1 MGTRTLRVGYRPTP
15 GLIWPA
21 LHNSSQ
27 LEGFEYDLLVEMA
40 QRLGV
45 SLEFV
50 CIDSEVSLME
60 GICCQQKNDTPAD
73 EKQTEETQPL
83 HIAVGAL
90 QGSSRLEEK
99 LDILFPHTRSST
111 VVLIKKS
118 VGYWIKEALRELFT
132 SWVSRALLAGGILFC
147 YVPALLTTLAERQI
161 EGSSFESTTANPFL
175 TAAWYAVV
183 TISTVGYGDLSP
195 VTAFGRVLA
204 APMIA
209 FAPLLYVGL
218 VQQLWTTF
226 KKAFFRAQSLDGN
239 TLKTNSKLATGAV
252 VGTEAYQAV
261 RCDVGCC
268 DITEIPDYPALL
280 EAARKADVLDVLVVD
295 APVAAYILH
304 TFPMKWSLGQEI
316 SAGLGYSCL
325 VPESF
330 ELEEE
335 MRRLVFSFHES
346 GLLKMLRDRYFHTL
360 NE

>member
-1 MGTRTLRVGYRPTP
+1 MGTQTLRVGYRPTP
-15 GLIWPA
+15 GLIWPK
-21 LHNSSQ
+21 LQNSGQ
-27 LEGFEYDLLVEMA
+27 LEGFEYDFLMEMA
-40 QRLGV
+40 HRLGV

-50 CIDSEVSLME
+50 CMDNEVSLMQ
-60 GICCQQKNDTPAD
+60 GICQHQSQAKT
-73 EKQTEETQPL
+73 QRQEETQSL

-111 VVLIKKS
+111 VVLVKKS
-118 VGYWIKEALRELFT
+118 VSYWIKESLGNLLT
-132 SWVSRALLAGGILFC
+132 SWVSRALLAGGLLFC
-147 YVPALLTTLAERQI
+147 YVPALLTTLAEQQI
-161 EGSSFESTTANPFL
+161 EGSSFESTSANPFL

-195 VTAFGRVLA
+195 ATAFGRVLA

-226 KKAFFRAQSLDGN
+226 KNAFFRAQSLDGD
-239 TLKTNSKLATGAV
+239 TLKTQSDLKTGAV

-268 DITEIPDYPALL
+268 DIEDIQDYSSLL
-280 EAARKADVLDVLVVD
+280 EAARKADAFDVLVVD

-316 SAGLGYSCL
+316 ATGLGYSCL
-325 VPESF
+325 VPEGF

-335 MRRLVFSFHES
+335 MRRLVFSFHEN
-346 GLLKMLRDRYFHTL
+346 GTLKMLRDRHFHAI
-360 NE
+360 NG